1 MSLDEFVASFQALI
15 PRDTPG
21 WAAASSSVAATP
33 ATGGTGSM
41 STVRAFGWS
50 L

>member
-21 WAAASSSVAATP
+21 WAAASSSVAITS
-33 ATGGTGSM
+33 ATGGTRTS
-41 STVRAFGWS
+41 SRVRWS
-50 L
+50 LF